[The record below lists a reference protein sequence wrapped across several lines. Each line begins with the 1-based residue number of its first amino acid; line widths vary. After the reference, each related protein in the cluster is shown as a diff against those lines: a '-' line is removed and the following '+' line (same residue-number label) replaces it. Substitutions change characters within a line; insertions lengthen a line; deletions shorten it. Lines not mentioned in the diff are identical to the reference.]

1 MLITAKR
8 IVSYSKAAK
17 IVKWLP
23 QSRQPLAKTQAFTT
37 PACMPRL
44 TEKPI
49 TRLLKNIFKRMP
61 ITAKRIV
68 SYSKAAKIVKWLPQS
83 RQPLAKTQAFT
94 TPACMPRLT
103 EKPITRLLKNI
114 LIN

>member
-1 MLITAKR
+1 
-8 IVSYSKAAK
+8 
-17 IVKWLP
+17 
-23 QSRQPLAKTQAFTT
+23 
-37 PACMPRL
+37 
-44 TEKPI
+44 
-49 TRLLKNIFKRMP
+49 MP